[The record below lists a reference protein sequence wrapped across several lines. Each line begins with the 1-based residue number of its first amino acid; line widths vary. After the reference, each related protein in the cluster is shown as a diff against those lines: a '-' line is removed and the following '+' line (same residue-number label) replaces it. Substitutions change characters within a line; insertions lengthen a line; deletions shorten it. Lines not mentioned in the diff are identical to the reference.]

1 LKRRNFLAA
10 SALLSLL
17 APTSVL
23 AAKKSKTS
31 AKATRR
37 SSTKKSSRQ
46 SAPAAAEKPEAPA
59 AASSPQPGAE
69 QPDAT
74 GLPDEPAT
82 PWRIYDITSTIALKE
97 VKGKLR
103 LWLPLALH
111 KDTLWQRSL
120 GQSWQGNFTNAGIYR
135 DPAETMVVFYA
146 DWNEG
151 VDAPQLQITS
161 QVAKRDRHF
170 DITRR
175 GNAAERSEVLR
186 QNLHASNLV
195 PTDGLVRRTAER
207 AVGRIQDPLARGKAI
222 YDWVLE
228 NTTYDPSL
236 PGSGRGDIEA
246 MLDSG
251 QLSGKSADITLLF
264 VGLCRAIG
272 IPARPFFG
280 QRIDSSRLFS
290 GLGATGNLSTEQ
302 QCRAEFYTPGYGWI
316 PVNPADVRKAIHDEH
331 LSSNDPKLV
340 VLSKLLFGFWEMN
353 WVAFNSALDVRLR
366 GGNGKALPFLVL
378 PQAEVA
384 ANRFDSL
391 DTKRFSYTVHASSV
405 EG

>member
-17 APTSVL
+17 APASVL
-23 AAKKSKTS
+23 AANKKKPGAKT
-31 AKATRR
+31 TRR
-37 SSTKKSSRQ
+37 SSTKKSSRP
-46 SAPAAAEKPEAPA
+46 SSAAAANPETPVAT
-59 AASSPQPGAE
+59 SSPQAE
-69 QPDAT
+69 AEPRDAT
-74 GLPDEPAT
+74 GLPDEAAT

-97 VKGKLR
+97 VNGKLR

-111 KDTLWQRSL
+111 DDTPWQRSL

-135 DPAETMVVFYA
+135 DPAERMVVFYA

-151 VDAPQLQITS
+151 IAAPQLQITS

-175 GNAAERSEVLR
+175 GHAAERSEVLR

-207 AVGRIQDPLARGKAI
+207 AVGRIIDPLARGKAI

-228 NTTYDPSL
+228 NTAYDPSPL
-236 PGSGRGDIEA
+236 GVGRGDIEA

-251 QLSGKSADITLLF
+251 QLRGGSADIALLF

-272 IPARPFFG
+272 IPARPVFG
-280 QRIDSSRLFS
+280 QRIDSSRLFA
-290 GLGATGNLSTEQ
+290 GLGATGNLGTQQ

-331 LSSNDPKLV
+331 LSSHDPKLV

-353 WVAFNSALDVRLR
+353 WLAFNSALDVRLR
-366 GGNGKALPFLVL
+366 GGIGKALPFLVL
-378 PQAEVA
+378 PEAETSTG
-384 ANRFDSL
+384 RFSSL
-391 DTKRFSYTVHASSV
+391 DAQRLSYTVYASRV
-405 EG
+405 EN

>member
-17 APTSVL
+17 APASAF
-23 AAKKSKTS
+23 AANKKKAS
-31 AKATRR
+31 AKVARK
-37 SSTKKSSRQ
+37 SSTRKSSRQ
-46 SAPAAAEKPEAPA
+46 SAATAAENPETPA
-59 AASSPQPGAE
+59 AASSPQADAE
-69 QPDAT
+69 QRDAT
-74 GLPDEPAT
+74 GLPDEAAT
-82 PWRIYDITSTIALKE
+82 PWRIYDLKSTIALKE
-97 VKGKLR
+97 VNGKLR

-111 KDTLWQRSL
+111 DDTPWQRSL

-135 DPAETMVVFYA
+135 DPAEIIVVFYA

-151 VDAPQLQITS
+151 VAAPQLQITS

-175 GNAAERSEVLR
+175 GKAAEHSEVLR

-195 PTDGLVRRTAER
+195 STEGLVRRTAER
-207 AVGRIQDPLARGKAI
+207 AVGRIKDPLARGKAI

-228 NTTYDPSL
+228 NTVYDPSPL
-236 PGSGRGDIEA
+236 GVGRGDIEA

-251 QLSGKSADITLLF
+251 QLRGGSADIALLF

-272 IPARPFFG
+272 IPARPIFG
-280 QRIDSSRLFS
+280 QRIDSSRLFA

-331 LSSNDPKLV
+331 LSSHDPKLV

-366 GGNGKALPFLVL
+366 GSNGKALPFLIL
-378 PQAEVA
+378 PEAETSA
-384 ANRFDSL
+384 GRFSAL
-391 DTKRFSYTVHASSV
+391 DTQRFSYTAYASRV
-405 EG
+405 ES